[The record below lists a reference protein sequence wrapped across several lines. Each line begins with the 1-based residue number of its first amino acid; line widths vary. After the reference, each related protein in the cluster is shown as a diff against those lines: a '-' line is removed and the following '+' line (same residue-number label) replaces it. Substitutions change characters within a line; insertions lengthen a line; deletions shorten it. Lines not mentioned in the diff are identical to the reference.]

1 MSGSSGA
8 PPLRPT
14 GLVLR
19 RDMTFWHDG
28 GQVTHPKL
36 YKAFLRGVEFAEEEG
51 VFVVRVGHFCGQIE
65 VEDTPYW
72 VVGYDAEPGK
82 LTLTDES
89 EEPLRP
95 ETLSIDPDE
104 VVRCTVKG
112 RFPARFTR
120 EGQTELLES
129 LDLDGAEPAVRIG
142 DRWVAVPGFASALG
156 RA

>member
-1 MSGSSGA
+1 MSESSGA
-8 PPLRPT
+8 PPLRPS

-28 GQVTHPKL
+28 VQVTHPKL
-36 YKAFLRGVEFAEEEG
+36 YRAFLRGVEFAEEEG
-51 VFVVRVGHFCGQIE
+51 IFVVRVGQFRGQIE

-72 VVGYDAEPGK
+72 VVAYDPEPGN
-82 LTLTDES
+82 LTLTDET

-120 EGQTELLES
+120 EGQSELLES
-129 LDLDGAEPAVRIG
+129 LDLEGAEPAVRIG
-142 DRWVAVPGFASALG
+142 ERWVAAPGFSSALG
-156 RA
+156 RG